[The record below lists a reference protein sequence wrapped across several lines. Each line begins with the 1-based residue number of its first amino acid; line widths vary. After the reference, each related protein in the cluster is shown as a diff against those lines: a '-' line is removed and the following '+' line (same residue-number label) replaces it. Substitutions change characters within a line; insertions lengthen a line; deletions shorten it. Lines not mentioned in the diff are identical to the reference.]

1 MNLLLSTFLK
11 VPGGHLK
18 KTHGNSPRV
27 VHTAALG
34 MCKMSFVTFY
44 REGCSDCKERDC
56 QQQVNQQPTRE
67 GPRQT
72 LPNILKM
79 PYFYLF
85 RDLSQAV
92 WILLSLG
99 LLPILPSS

>member
-11 VPGGHLK
+11 VLGRHLK
-18 KTHGNSPRV
+18 KTHGNSPWV
-27 VHTAALG
+27 VHTAAFG

-44 REGCSDCKERDC
+44 REGSSDCKERDC
-56 QQQVNQQPTRE
+56 QEQVNQQPTRE
-67 GPRQT
+67 GPSQT

-85 RDLSQAV
+85 KDPGRAV